1 MKYILTLLI
10 LCIADLTSAQ
20 SIYPDFLQGTWK
32 IENKEEYEHWD
43 KLNENSLK
51 GFSYKLKD
59 GKLMVSEYLDITK
72 ANKEVIYTAT
82 VLKQNEGKGI
92 HFTLIKA
99 DSSYT
104 FENLNHD
111 FPKRIVYKRLNDT
124 EVYVQVSDG
133 KQKGFAYK
141 LQKQF

>member
-1 MKYILTLLI
+1 MKYLLTLLI
-10 LCIADLTSAQ
+10 LWNADLTFAQ
-20 SIYPDFLQGTWK
+20 SSYPDFLQGTWK

-59 GKLMVSEYLDITK
+59 GKLLVAEYLDITK
-72 ANKEVIYTAT
+72 VNQEVIYTAT
-82 VLKQNEGKGI
+82 VLNQNQGKGI
-92 HFTLIKA
+92 QFILSKA

-104 FENLNHD
+104 FENLHHD

-124 EVYVQVSDG
+124 EIHVQVSDG
-133 KQKGFAYK
+133 KQKGFTYK

>member
-10 LCIADLTSAQ
+10 LCIADLTFAQ

-32 IENKEEYEHWD
+32 MENKEEYEHWD

-59 GKLMVSEYLDITK
+59 GKLLVSEYLDITK
-72 ANKEVIYTAT
+72 VNKVIIYTAT

-92 HFTLIKA
+92 QFTLTKT
-99 DSSYT
+99 DSTYT
-104 FENLNHD
+104 FENPNHD
-111 FPKRIVYKRLNDT
+111 FPKKIVYKRLSDT
-124 EVYVQVSDG
+124 EIYVQVSDG

-141 LQKQF
+141 LQKQY

>member
-1 MKYILTLLI
+1 MKYILTLLF
-10 LCIADLTSAQ
+10 LFIADLTFAQ
-20 SIYPDFLQGTWK
+20 SSYPDFLQGTWK
-32 IENKEEYEHWD
+32 IENKDEYEHWD

-59 GKLMVSEYLDITK
+59 GKLLVSEYLDITK
-72 ANKEVIYTAT
+72 VNKEVVYTAT
-82 VLKQNEGKGI
+82 VLNQNEGKGI